1 MRDEN
6 QRLQSQLEDLS
17 KIEKEN
23 KELAN
28 ELTDMQ
34 LAASSSEKK
43 LKLLEEDLDQARVV
57 AQVSHFF
64 QLAKFH
70 VLML

>member
-6 QRLQSQLEDLS
+6 QKLQTQLEDLS

-43 LKLLEEDLDQARVV
+43 LKLLEEDLDQARTL
-57 AQVSHFF
+57 AQVSPFF